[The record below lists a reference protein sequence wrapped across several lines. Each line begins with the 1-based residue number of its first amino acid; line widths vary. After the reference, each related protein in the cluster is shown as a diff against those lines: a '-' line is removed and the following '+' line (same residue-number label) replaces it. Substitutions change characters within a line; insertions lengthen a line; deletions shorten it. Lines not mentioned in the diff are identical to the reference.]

1 MVKNLPAIRETWV
14 QSLGWEN
21 PLENGIATHW
31 YSCLENPMDRS
42 DSPRGGKESDVTERL
57 TLSHFNRITVINPV
71 CSRPS
76 DLAGDPWA
84 TVAELGVSDVSPFLP
99 EMF

>member
-1 MVKNLPAIRETWV
+1 MVKNLPAIRETRV

-21 PLENGIATHW
+21 PLEKGIATHLW

-57 TLSHFNRITVINPV
+57 TLSHFQSP
-71 CSRPS
+71 SR
-76 DLAGDPWA
+76 
-84 TVAELGVSDVSPFLP
+84 
-99 EMF
+99 